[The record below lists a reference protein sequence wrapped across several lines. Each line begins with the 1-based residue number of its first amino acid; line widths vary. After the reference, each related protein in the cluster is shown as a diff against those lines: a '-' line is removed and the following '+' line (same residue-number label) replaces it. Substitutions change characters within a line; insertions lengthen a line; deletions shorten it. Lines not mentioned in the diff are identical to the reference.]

1 MIRSKHVESFK
12 EPIMPPYT
20 KTVFKEDIRCKIL
33 HQANSTTVYVNQT
46 NAQNTQIFLLR
57 PTICTLKLI
66 WYYTE
71 L

>member
-1 MIRSKHVESFK
+1 MIRSKQVESFK
-12 EPIMPPYT
+12 APIMTPYT

-33 HQANSTTVYVNQT
+33 HQANSTTMYVPQT

-57 PTICTLKLI
+57 PTARTIKPI

>member
-1 MIRSKHVESFK
+1 MIRSKQVESFK
-12 EPIMPPYT
+12 APIMTPYT

-33 HQANSTTVYVNQT
+33 HQQNSTTVHVAQT

-57 PTICTLKLI
+57 PTIRTVKLI